1 MSIAATTSWAFKM
14 LDKNI
19 LWTFV
24 AVEMILTL
32 ALMAALIARLPLL
45 PVIVPFV
52 VLSSIN
58 SLVFVMRVRAARS
71 KQRVAGFGTSF
82 RMTAY

>member
-1 MSIAATTSWAFKM
+1 M

-58 SLVFVMRVRAARS
+58 SLVL
-71 KQRVAGFGTSF
+71 
-82 RMTAY
+82 

>member
-1 MSIAATTSWAFKM
+1 M

-24 AVEMILTL
+24 TVEMVLTL
-32 ALMAALIARLPLL
+32 ALMAALIAHLPLL
-45 PVIVPFV
+45 PVVVPFV

-71 KQRVAGFGTSF
+71 K
-82 RMTAY
+82 

>member
-1 MSIAATTSWAFKM
+1 M

-71 KQRVAGFGTSF
+71 K
-82 RMTAY
+82 